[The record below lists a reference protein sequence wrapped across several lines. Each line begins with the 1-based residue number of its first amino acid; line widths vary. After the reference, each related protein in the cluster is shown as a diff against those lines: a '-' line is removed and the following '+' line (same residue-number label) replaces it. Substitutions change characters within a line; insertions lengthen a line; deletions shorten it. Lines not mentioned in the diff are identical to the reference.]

1 MNQGRN
7 TLFRALPLFCSL
19 LLGSPGAGAQTRV
32 SLSAVD
38 LGPQGAIEKEISSDS
53 SSDYLRRLANAV
65 TFIQAGS
72 SADYSTPFRY
82 MILNV
87 GVGLGYQD
95 GYAGLDEVMQGKA
108 SPDRL
113 GAFSAQAALS
123 IGLHFADEQRSR
135 FFASFASSD
144 YSNHSLELEN
154 SGWGLLWQYD
164 VVRAPENPS
173 PLLSWNGLKVG
184 TGFRW
189 NRFRSH
195 FSKQLSELSAD
206 VNVPGQGQLS
216 ASLTGDLDVSGDVRV
231 MSVPL
236 EVGTSLRWMS
246 VLSLYGVVGADM
258 NFGDARGSLLVKG
271 PVSFA
276 TTMANGETENVK
288 ADAEYSVTKSE
299 EPDQFSLRGLV
310 GVQFELG
317 RGSVFVQYQRSSL
330 EDAEAAALGF
340 RTYF

>member
-1 MNQGRN
+1 MLYGR
-7 TLFRALPLFCSL
+7 TKILGAMSLTCAL
-19 LLGSPGAGAQTRV
+19 LLSKDVCAQTRV
-32 SLSAVD
+32 TLSSLD
-38 LGPQGAIEKEISSDS
+38 LGPQAAIEKEISSDE

-82 MILNV
+82 MVLNV

-95 GYAGLDEVMQGKA
+95 GYAGLDDVLQGKA
-108 SPDRL
+108 NPDRL

-154 SGWGLLWQYD
+154 SGWGVLWQYD
-164 VVRAPENPS
+164 LVRAPERPS

-195 FSKQLSELSAD
+195 FSKHLSELSAD
-206 VNVPGQGQLS
+206 VSVPGQGTLN
-216 ASLTGDLDVSGDVRV
+216 ASMAADLDVSGDVRV
-231 MSVPL
+231 MSVPF
-236 EVGTSLRWMS
+236 EVGTALRWMS
-246 VLSLYGVVGADM
+246 VLSLYGVLGADL

-271 PVSFA
+271 PLSFS
-276 TTMANGETENVK
+276 TTTANGESEQVK
-288 ADAEYSVTKSE
+288 ADAEYAVTKSE
-299 EPDQFSLRGLV
+299 EPDMFSLRGLV
-310 GVQFELG
+310 GLQFELG